1 MVVSMM
7 GHWSSPHT
15 WPTALDQ
22 LCCFQLRINSFF
34 HLFLFKLDPFRV
46 PVLKASAIN
55 KKTFLKVVSLNLF
68 LIILTLTQSFPFIFQ
83 SPVITFISFQLKF
96 LHLFFSFLET
106 SPCPLPSWHPLQCRG
121 SFLSCS
127 NNRLG
132 GPEDWSSLTT
142 SEVPLGSTL
151 VPVCFVLEAQFKAGN
166 HRVLCWQQQRAFVSS
181 HNKARFSAIAQTG
194 TTCSKS
200 RACFGV
206 YS

>member
-7 GHWSSPHT
+7 GYWSSPHT

-68 LIILTLTQSFPFIFQ
+68 LIILTLTQRFPFIFQ

-106 SPCPLPSWHPLQCRG
+106 SPCPLPSWHPLQCRVSSRAVITG
-121 SFLSCS
+121 WEDLRTEAVWPHLRFLWGQPWF
-127 NNRLG
+127 L
-132 GPEDWSSLTT
+132 
-142 SEVPLGSTL
+142 
-151 VPVCFVLEAQFKAGN
+151 FVL
-166 HRVLCWQQQRAFVSS
+166 S
-181 HNKARFSAIAQTG
+181 
-194 TTCSKS
+194 
-200 RACFGV
+200 
-206 YS
+206 